1 MQELPKV
8 AQRHKVNKCCWKKT
22 APIDLLNT
30 RLPQTLTLCKM
41 QNPPCSV
48 KPSEIKGGMSVW
60 EPVPKITEELS
71 FSLKIEQ
78 CHSFRSL
85 KEKP

>member
-1 MQELPKV
+1 MQDP
-8 AQRHKVNKCCWKKT
+8 QR
-22 APIDLLNT
+22 AI
-30 RLPQTLTLCKM
+30 
-41 QNPPCSV
+41 
-48 KPSEIKGGMSVW
+48 KPSEIKGGMSVL
-60 EPVPKITEELS
+60 EPVPKITEGLL